1 MNRTV
6 LVALLG
12 AVLVIGGCGR
22 EDAGSSADGNNVAE
36 HPAKLKKLDFLIDW
50 QAEPTYLGV
59 YYARHIGAFEELGL
73 DVNIIQSWGANAA
86 ASAISAGK
94 YMVGTA
100 SGGATVIANSNGANL
115 VSTAVIYHHLP
126 TVIFGLAR
134 TGIEAPTDLKGK
146 RIGIYTNSI
155 TRNEFDAFMKL
166 NGLREGDVDIVGMSG
181 PDLPLLLSG
190 RVDAALNYFELSPTQ
205 LATKEPAFQLMLKDY
220 GVDGYGLN
228 IIASRD
234 TYTGKKPLIDG
245 ITRAV
250 LRGYEQGCADQDK
263 AVAAFVGEFK
273 EKDAEYVKSS
283 WEKVCKFIGGDYG
296 SQTVEGWQKT
306 IDLYGKLGLLKHKV
320 RPEDVMAGNNQGE
333 IMK

>member
-1 MNRTV
+1 MKKTAFM
-6 LVALLG
+6 ALLG
-12 AVLVIGGCGR
+12 AALVVGGCSR
-22 EDAGSSADGNNVAE
+22 EDAGTSTDGSNVAE
-36 HPAKLKKLDFLIDW
+36 RPAELEKLDFLIDW

-73 DVNIIQSWGANAA
+73 EVNIIQSWGANAA

-94 YMVGTA
+94 YKVGTA
-100 SGGATVIANSNGANL
+100 SGGATAIARSNGANL

-126 TVIFGLAR
+126 TAIFGLAR
-134 TGIEAPTDLKGK
+134 TGIKAPADLKGK

-155 TRNEFDAFMKL
+155 TRNELDAFMKL
-166 NGLREGDVDIVGMSG
+166 NGLQEGDVEIVGMSG
-181 PDLPLLLSG
+181 PDLPLVLSG
-190 RVDAALNYFELSPTQ
+190 KVDAALNYFELSPTQ

-234 TYTGKKPLIDG
+234 TYTGQKSLIDG

-273 EKDAEYVKSS
+273 EKDPEYVKLS
-283 WEKVCKFIGGDYG
+283 WQKVCEFIGGDYG
-296 SQTVEGWQKT
+296 SQTIEGWQKT
-306 IDLYGKLGLLKHKV
+306 IDLYGNLGLLKREV
-320 RPEDVMAGNNQGE
+320 RPEDIMAD
-333 IMK
+333 K